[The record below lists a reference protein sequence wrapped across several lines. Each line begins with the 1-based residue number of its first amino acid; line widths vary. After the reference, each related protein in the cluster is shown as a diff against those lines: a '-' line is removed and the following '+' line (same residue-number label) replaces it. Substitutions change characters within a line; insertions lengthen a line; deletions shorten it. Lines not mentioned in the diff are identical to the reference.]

1 MDNLGFIYESL
12 DLKILILFILRRIPG
27 EIEQDRLQ
35 ELCQLDGAVSYF
47 DFAVCLDELQENG
60 QLTREDG
67 FCCITDRGRN
77 NAETVENS
85 LPYSVRL
92 HAEAACKEESE
103 RILRNKNI
111 TAQHAVKDG
120 VCMMQLGLN
129 DGVSDILH
137 MELLCADEA
146 QARKLE
152 RNFRQ
157 HAEEIYQEIMTL
169 LNK

>member
-12 DLKILILFILRRIPG
+12 DLKILILFILRRLPG

-47 DFAVCLDELQENG
+47 DFAVCLDDLQENG

-67 FCCITDRGRN
+67 YCCITDRGRS
-77 NAETVENS
+77 NAETVESS

-92 HAEAACKEESE
+92 HTEAACAEEAE
-103 RILRNKNI
+103 RILRSRNI
-111 TAQHAVKDG
+111 TARHSVQHG
-120 VCMMQLGLN
+120 ICMMELGLN

-137 MELLCADEA
+137 MELLCADET

-152 RNFRQ
+152 KNFRR
-157 HAEEIYQEIMTL
+157 HAEDIYQEIMTL
-169 LNK
+169 LNR